1 MKNLLTIIVI
11 VDILIAAIFYSGY
24 QFDKQKTLM
33 QTDWIKTTAEVTS
46 SEFVKN
52 IESKDAG
59 YFKINVKYVVDSKV
73 YNKSELQGYSVEV
86 GKVYDIL
93 VNPDDHNVYA
103 YPSNINV
110 DIELSPVLIIIF
122 IIDIIIYIT
131 LARSLLGDKL
141 KINLSTYKDIDL
153 IYHSKLEYT
162 LIEIMKI
169 FSCRLKSSEYMSSE
183 DDLFLSK
190 SVERDI
196 IKILGELGRNLDGDK
211 KIISFEFNFQDS
223 EVHCKFNLT
232 KKREVYLKVTLP
244 SSSDED
250 MRSSIDIYAP
260 EFVLEEMIAYLYN
273 LLPDTTPYKKVR
285 AVHYL
290 YAISELFDFDL
301 AKVREKITVKDYT
314 PKDYEFGENIYLEY
328 TNYLRLIKLHLDV
341 PKFSEVINRFKTLHT
356 LVCSDDDNL
365 TWNHTTK
372 SAE

>member
-1 MKNLLTIIVI
+1 MKKLLTIII
-11 VDILIAAIFYSGY
+11 LVDILIAAILYSGH
-24 QFDKQKTLM
+24 QFDKQKTLI

-52 IESKDAG
+52 MESKDAG
-59 YFKINVKYVVDSKV
+59 YFKITIEYEVDSKV
-73 YNKSELQGYSVEV
+73 YNKSELQGYSVEI

-110 DIELSPVLIIIF
+110 DIELSPALVFIF
-122 IIDIIIYIT
+122 ILDIIIYVT
-131 LARSLLGDKL
+131 LARSFLGDKL

-169 FSCRLKSSEYMSSE
+169 FSCRLKSSEYISSE
-183 DDLFLSK
+183 DGLFLSK
-190 SVERDI
+190 SVESDL

-211 KIISFEFNFQDS
+211 KIISFDFKFQDN
-223 EVHCKFNLT
+223 EVHCKFSLT
-232 KKREVYLKVTLP
+232 KKREVYLKVALP

-250 MRSSIDIYAP
+250 MRPSIEIYAP

-273 LLPDTTPYKKVR
+273 LLPNTTPYKKVR
-285 AVHYL
+285 AIHYL

-301 AKVREKITVKDYT
+301 DKVKEKITVKDYT
-314 PKDYEFGENIYLEY
+314 PKDYEFGESIYLEY
-328 TNYLRLIKLHLDV
+328 TNYLRLIKLHLYV
-341 PKFSEVINRFKTLHT
+341 PEFSEVINRFNTLHT
-356 LVCSDDDNL
+356 LICNSDDNL
-365 TWNHTTK
+365 KWNHTSK
-372 SAE
+372 SIE